1 MRAVTDRVRQRA
13 LVLGVVVL
21 SLVATLF
28 GRLWYV
34 QVLSG
39 PTYRAAAQ
47 ANQVRSLVTPA
58 PRGEIVDDEGR
69 PLADDAYEYVVTV
82 NQDTLAAQKDK
93 GAAVLARL
101 APILGESVTDLKNKI
116 RLCGT
121 PIPNTNK
128 KIGQPCYTGSP
139 YQPIPVKAY
148 DPNDT
153 AGLQQALG
161 IEERS
166 ELFPGVSVSEQ
177 QVRQYP
183 LGALAG
189 HELGYLQAINA
200 QQLTMPQYAGYQATD
215 LVGASGLEQQYDKQL
230 RGTDSIR
237 KVSVDA
243 AGRVTGTVSQ
253 TQPIPGDTLVT
264 NLDAGLQAAVT
275 NDLAQA
281 ISSARSHGRLATT
294 ASAVVMDVNTGAV
307 MAMASLPDYDP
318 NEFTGGISTANYAA
332 LTNPQASAPLI
343 SRAYSAAYPP
353 GSTFKAASSATIL
366 QNGLATANQVRPCP
380 SEFIPP
386 GAPASSGLHN
396 FEGEAVPG
404 GLNLTGALERSC
416 DTYYYPFAYDEWVL
430 DGGRRLTPATTAKP
444 AQEVFVKMARAFGYG
459 KPTGIDLPNESAGT
473 IFDRKQFAETVAQEQ
488 KQACIGATTH
498 PDDPTREH
506 NDATLCHD
514 KTAQSLTAGDAME
527 FAIGQG
533 GQVDVTLLQQAVA
546 YAAVANGG
554 TLYAPRIAK
563 AFIAPDGT
571 VTQVK
576 PVVAGHV
583 PVSPQN
589 LAAIRTGLTAVI
601 QQPHGT
607 GYGVFP
613 TVLDAAGK
621 TGTADVATPGQPLFD
636 QPESWFASIQPVDKP
651 QYVVVA
657 MVEHGGQGADAA
669 APLVANI
676 YKDIYGLDGHQ
687 AVWPG
692 GQPPTALPT
701 FSATGAVTAPQAG
714 IPAVSPQPPRPGG
727 TPDPKALALAEAE
740 LAAQRAQGKGT

>member
-1 MRAVTDRVRQRA
+1 MTDRVRQRA

-58 PRGEIVDDEGR
+58 PRGQIVDDEGR

-82 NQDTLAAQKDK
+82 NQDTLAAQKDQ

-116 RLCGT
+116 RLCGSPDPKT
-121 PIPNTNK
+121 GK

-139 YQPIPVKAY
+139 YEPIPVKTY
-148 DPNDT
+148 DPTDT

-200 QQLTMPQYAGYQATD
+200 QQLTMPQYAGYQPTD

-243 AGRVTGTVSQ
+243 AGRVTGTISQ

-275 NDLAQA
+275 NDLTQA
-281 ISSARSHGRLATT
+281 IASAKSHGYLGTT

-307 MAMASLPDYDP
+307 LALASLPNYDP

-332 LTNPQASAPLI
+332 LSNPQASAPLI

-366 QNGLATANQVRPCP
+366 QNGLATPQTPVDCT
-380 SEFIPP
+380 
-386 GAPASSGLHN
+386 SGYKVGNEVFHN
-396 FEGEAVPG
+396 FEGEAKG
-404 GLNLTGALERSC
+404 FINLTQALQYSC
-416 DTYYYPFAYDEWVL
+416 DTYFYPFAYDAWVR
-430 DGGRRLTPATTAKP
+430 DGGLRLTTATKAMP
-444 AQEVFVKMARAFGYG
+444 LNQVFVKMAKAFGYG
-459 KPTGIDLPNESAGT
+459 KPTGIDLPNESSGVLY
-473 IFDRKQFAETVAQEQ
+473 DRAQTAAAVANEQ

-506 NDATLCHD
+506 NDEVLC
-514 KTAQSLTAGDAME
+514 KTNPAQAQALTAGDAVD

-576 PVVAGHV
+576 PVVTGHV

-601 QQPHGT
+601 QSQGGT

-621 TGTADVATPGQPLFD
+621 TGTADVAPPGTPLFN
-636 QPESWFASIQPVDKP
+636 QPESWFASFQPVSNPK
-651 QYVVVA
+651 YVVVA
-657 MVEHGGQGADAA
+657 MVEHGGQGADRA
-669 APLVANI
+669 APLVSNI

-692 GQPPTALPT
+692 GQPPTTLPT

-714 IPAVSPQPPRPGG
+714 IPTVAAQPARPGG
-727 TPDPKALALAEAE
+727 TPDPNAVAQAEAE
-740 LAAQRAQGKGT
+740 LAAQQAQRKGG